1 MRGMSVAVLPVE
13 PTGPNA
19 RPTSEES
26 AMIRRALVLLATA
39 IAIGGCHDDPV
50 AVGDVTPP
58 AAPRGFYSVTGDH
71 TVYLNWLGNTE
82 SDVAG
87 YNVRVS
93 DCANGPACP
102 YNLVGS
108 TTSNSF
114 TVTGLPNGV
123 RKYFAIEAYDYA
135 GNISDLTYED
145 VNDTPRPEG
154 FAQALNNYLE
164 ASPGSGWDFSAFAT
178 RTHDDPSADMFFG
191 DNGSVTLMFVPDLS
205 TDIQD
210 AGYTAS
216 LDDVDFSPTT
226 GWASSGSVELIQG
239 HSYIV
244 WTRDDHYAK
253 FRVTDIVPAGPSTP
267 KRVIFDWAYQVAT
280 GNRELRN
287 RPVRP
292 SGPRPIHWPDPA

>member
-1 MRGMSVAVLPVE
+1 
-13 PTGPNA
+13 
-19 RPTSEES
+19 
-26 AMIRRALVLLATA
+26 
-39 IAIGGCHDDPV
+39 
-50 AVGDVTPP
+50 
-58 AAPRGFYSVTGDH
+58 VTGDH
-71 TVYLNWLGNTE
+71 TVYLNWLANTE

-87 YNVRVS
+87 YNIRIS

-102 YNLVGS
+102 YTLVGS
-108 TTSNSF
+108 TTSHSF

-123 RKYFAIEAYDYA
+123 RKYFAIEAVDYA

-164 ASPGSGWDFSAFAT
+164 ASAGSGWDFSAFAT
-178 RTHDDPSADMFFG
+178 RAHDDPSVDMFFG

-210 AGYTAS
+210 AGYTTS

-226 GWASSGSVELIQG
+226 GWSPTGAVELIPG

-280 GNRELRN
+280 GNRELKN

-292 SGPRPIHWPDPA
+292 VGPRPIQWADPA